1 MAIGKG
7 KMITVKRNAS
17 NRQLQTAI
25 EDALP
30 VAAKQPVTIALAK
43 KLRGANDLETSRN
56 IFNWVLTNIRYKKD
70 GSNQIVRLPSGII
83 RTREGDCKSMSLLV
97 AALLVNNG
105 IVPKFVYT
113 SYKDNDPTPSHIYV
127 ETKSGIILDV
137 VWKRFNSEK
146 QPKFKYK
153 KIMDISYLSGLDGSC
168 AGLGA
173 AGRGR
178 AKVRTFVKKGTSAVK
193 TGVKKGA
200 AALKK
205 GAKKV
210 GLGAGRNLFLL
221 LLKNNVDGLAT
232 KLNSGNREKQVNLWK
247 KVGGDGKVFAEAIRK
262 GASKPAKKMG
272 FLQKLKGL
280 STKKKL
286 SGFGATDEPVS
297 KETQSKIIALAT
309 SLGATLGSAV
319 PAAGSAAGAGGGA
332 SLGAVIIAVLPILKE
347 AVVKVPA
354 AEALDPDSGGYS
366 VPSGMEKADEEK
378 ETNPEAEAT
387 AAEAV
392 DKQTGGATNASGGL
406 LGGNNLLILGGIA
419 AAAFFLMKKKK

>member
-1 MAIGKG
+1 MIAKG

-17 NRQLQTAI
+17 NKQLQTAI

-30 VAAKQPVTIALAK
+30 VAAKQPVTKALAK

-56 IFNWVLTNIRYKKD
+56 IFNWVCANIRYKKD
-70 GSNQIVRLPSGII
+70 GSNQVVRLPSGLL

-127 ETKSGIILDV
+127 ETKSGIILDC

-146 QPKFKYK
+146 TPKFKYK

-173 AGRGR
+173 AGKGK
-178 AKVRTFVKKGTSAVK
+178 AKVKKFVKKAGTVV
-193 TGVKKGA
+193 T
-200 AALKK
+200 K

-210 GLGAGRNLFLL
+210 GLSAGRNLFLL
-221 LLKNNVDGLAT
+221 LVKNNIDGLAT
-232 KLNSGNREKQVNLWK
+232 KLNTGNREKQVNQWK
-247 KVGGDGKVFAEAIRK
+247 KAGGDGKVFAEAIRK
-262 GASKPAKKMG
+262 GASKPTKKLG

-286 SGFGATDEPVS
+286 SGFGGIGEVVP
-297 KETQSKIIALAT
+297 KEVQAKII
-309 SLGATLGSAV
+309 SLSTAVGSSIGTAIPAV
-319 PAAGSAAGAGGGA
+319 GTAAGASGGA
-332 SLGAVIIAVLPILKE
+332 SLGAVIIAVLPMVQE
-347 AVVKVPA
+347 AVAKVPA
-354 AEALDPDSGGYS
+354 AEALDPD
-366 VPSGMEKADEEK
+366 KAGFSTPAGLEMADPEK
-378 ETNPEAEAT
+378 ETNPAAEAA

-392 DKQTGGATNASGGL
+392 DKQTGGATNASGGIGIPTPLL
-406 LGGNNLLILGGIA
+406 LGGLA
-419 AAAFFLMKKKK
+419 VAAFLAFRKK

>member
-1 MAIGKG
+1 MGKLVTI
-7 KMITVKRNAS
+7 KKNA
-17 NRQLQTAI
+17 NNLQLQNAI

-30 VAAKQPVTIALAK
+30 VAAKQPIAIALAK

-56 IFNWVLTNIRYKKD
+56 IFDWVLTNIRYKKD

-113 SYKDNDPTPSHIYV
+113 SYKDSPQPTHVYV

-137 VWKRFNSEK
+137 VWKKFNSEK
-146 QPKFKYK
+146 PPKFKYK

-173 AGRGR
+173 AGRGK
-178 AKVRTFVKKGTSAVK
+178 AKVRTFVKKGK
-193 TGVKKGA
+193 TAVKKGA

-210 GLGAGRNLFLL
+210 GLSAGRNLFLL

-232 KLNSGNREKQVNLWK
+232 KLNTGNREKQVNLWK
-247 KVGGDGKVFAEAIRK
+247 KVGGDGKVFSEAIKK
-262 GASKPAKKMG
+262 GSSKPAKKMG

-280 STKKKL
+280 STYR
-286 SGFGATDEPVS
+286 
-297 KETQSKIIALAT
+297 
-309 SLGATLGSAV
+309 
-319 PAAGSAAGAGGGA
+319 
-332 SLGAVIIAVLPILKE
+332 VIPY
-347 AVVKVPA
+347 PQ
-354 AEALDPDSGGYS
+354 AEQH
-366 VPSGMEKADEEK
+366 V
-378 ETNPEAEAT
+378 
-387 AAEAV
+387 
-392 DKQTGGATNASGGL
+392 
-406 LGGNNLLILGGIA
+406 
-419 AAAFFLMKKKK
+419 

>member
-1 MAIGKG
+1 MIAKG

-17 NRQLQTAI
+17 NKQLQTAI

-30 VAAKQPVTIALAK
+30 VAAKQPVTKALAK

-56 IFNWVLTNIRYKKD
+56 IFNWVCANIRYKKD
-70 GSNQIVRLPSGII
+70 GSNQVVRLPSGLL

-127 ETKSGIILDV
+127 ETKSGIILDC

-146 QPKFKYK
+146 TPKFKYK

-173 AGRGR
+173 AGKGK
-178 AKVRTFVKKGTSAVK
+178 AKVQKFAKKAGATAKKGVTAI
-193 TGVKKGA
+193 
-200 AALKK
+200 KK

-210 GLGAGRNLFLL
+210 GLSAGRNLFLL
-221 LLKNNVDGLAT
+221 LVKNNIDGLAT
-232 KLNSGNREKQVNLWK
+232 KLNTGNREKQVNQWK
-247 KVGGDGKVFAEAIRK
+247 KAGGDGKVFAEAIRK
-262 GASKPAKKMG
+262 GASKPTKKLG

-280 STKKKL
+280 STKKKM
-286 SGFGATDEPVS
+286 SGFGGIGEVVP
-297 KETQSKIIALAT
+297 KEVQAKII
-309 SLGATLGSAV
+309 SLSTAVGSSIGTAIPAV
-319 PAAGSAAGAGGGA
+319 GTAAGASGGA
-332 SLGAVIIAVLPILKE
+332 SLGAVIIAVLPMVQE
-347 AVVKVPA
+347 AVAKVPA
-354 AEALDPDSGGYS
+354 AEALDPD
-366 VPSGMEKADEEK
+366 KAGFSTPAGLEMADPEK
-378 ETNPEAEAT
+378 ETNPAAEAE

-392 DKQTGGATNASGGL
+392 DKQTGGATNASGGIGIPTPLL
-406 LGGNNLLILGGIA
+406 LGGLA
-419 AAAFFLMKKKK
+419 VAAFFAFRKK

>member
-1 MAIGKG
+1 MIAKG

-17 NRQLQTAI
+17 NKQLQTAI

-30 VAAKQPVTIALAK
+30 VAAKQPVTKALAK

-56 IFNWVLTNIRYKKD
+56 IFNWVVTNIRYKKD
-70 GSNQIVRLPSGII
+70 GSNQIVRLPSGIL

-127 ETKSGIILDV
+127 ETKSGIILDP

-146 QPKFKYK
+146 TPKFKFK

-173 AGRGR
+173 AGKGK
-178 AKVRTFVKKGTSAVK
+178 AKVKKFVKKAGAT
-193 TGVKKGA
+193 VKKGVTA
-200 AALKK
+200 VKK

-210 GLGAGRNLFLL
+210 GLSAGRSLFLL
-221 LLKNNVDGLAT
+221 LVKNNIDGIAT
-232 KLNSGNREKQVNLWK
+232 RLNTGNREKQINMWK
-247 KVGGDGKVFAEAIRK
+247 KAGGDGKVFGEAIRK

-286 SGFGATDEPVS
+286 SGFGGIGETPDKAT
-297 KETQSKIIALAT
+297 QGKIIALAT
-309 SLGATLGSAV
+309 SLGATMGTAV
-319 PAAGSAAGAGGGA
+319 PAAGSAAGSAGGA
-332 SLGAVIIAVLPILKE
+332 SLGAVIIAILPVIQE
-347 AVVKVPA
+347 VVAKVPA
-354 AEALDPDSGGYS
+354 AEAIDPDKGGFS
-366 VPSGMEKADEEK
+366 VPSGIEKADEEK
-378 ETNPEAEAT
+378 ETNP
-387 AAEAV
+387 AAEAAAAEKV
-392 DKQTGGATNASGGL
+392 DAETGGKTNASGGL
-406 LGGNNLLILGGIA
+406 GIPTPLLLGGLA
-419 AAAFFLMKKKK
+419 VAAFLAFKGKGKGKAI